1 MADSAP
7 GFSSERP
14 TQPLPRPL
22 GRLML
27 LKLIARGGMGDV
39 YLATTT
45 GIEGA
50 ERPCIVKTVRRDHV
64 HDGSFLAR
72 FLDEARVQSQLNHPG
87 VAQVLEASTDDN
99 GEPFTVVE
107 YIEGRA
113 LSDVRQRAAQIG
125 EAIAWPDAVSITL
138 EIAQALAHVHERAGA
153 NGEPLSIVHRD
164 LSPQNVMA
172 SYEGEVKI
180 IDFGTARG
188 QNRRCHTVAGVVFAK
203 PGYVAP
209 EVARHEVGD
218 GRIDLYALGVILWET
233 VAGKRF
239 FSGEAQQHLEDVA
252 HGRQAVAPLAAECGA
267 PRLLDEV
274 IAKLTANQPD
284 QRYATAGRATQE
296 LARLLSLAPTGPLGE
311 RGVRARI
318 ASLMKRLWP
327 REPARARAEFAR
339 LVAEARET
347 QTESH
352 TPAAGPIFDLVA
364 ARSAPSD
371 PAVLAGTP
379 YRIGKKIGEGT
390 SGAVYEAEHVELG
403 RQVAIKVLAPEHATA
418 TDAIDRF
425 RREARAIARLAHPN
439 IVALY
444 DFGKSLDGRVYLVME
459 RLIGETL
466 DQQLTRK
473 SKPGWQE
480 ALRIGIA
487 VTHALEAAHAASLV
501 HRDLKPANLFVTKA
515 GSIKLLDFGVA
526 MALADTTFE
535 KSAGAKQPR
544 GFAIFGTP
552 EYMAPEQCAG
562 DLVDGRCDLYA
573 LGCVLY
579 ELVTGRKP
587 FEGASGVL
595 VMSKQIREGIVAPRS
610 KAPEIPKDLD
620 QLIVRALA
628 KRPDD
633 RFAGAAEMRDAMESL
648 LHKHARRPRQIAR
661 IGALAMATVVLTSAL
676 TFAMKGSVARS
687 NANQVAHALTAA
699 SPLAAAPV
707 EGAAEVA
714 DAPHFAPLAT
724 RFVTRFVILDGGIPE
739 GVLAIKPAETASM
752 QTESVVPRRAST
764 KTARA
769 DAKRALALARANARA
784 HPRDVPA
791 LRALAQAAYRAG
803 DLREARRAGDAWCKI
818 DSSLAPR
825 LLLSSALDAAG
836 RSQKA
841 RQLIEEYA
849 RAHPDA
855 LDARQALARVRR
867 SAAMTA
873 GVQR

>member
-1 MADSAP
+1 MADSVP

-14 TQPLPRPL
+14 HAPLPRPL

-87 VAQVLEASTDDN
+87 VAQILEASTDEK

-113 LSDVRQRAAQIG
+113 LSDIRQRAAQIG
-125 EAIAWPDAVSITL
+125 ESIAWPDAVGIAL
-138 EIAQALAHVHERAGA
+138 EVAQALAHVHERAGVDGA
-153 NGEPLSIVHRD
+153 PLSIVHRD
-164 LSPQNVMA
+164 LSPQNVMV
-172 SYEGEVKI
+172 SYTGEVKI

-218 GRIDLYALGVILWET
+218 GRIDLYALGIILWEAI
-233 VAGKRF
+233 AGRRF
-239 FSGEAQQHLEDVA
+239 FTGEAQQHLEDVA
-252 HGRQAVAPLAAECGA
+252 HARQVIPPLASECGA
-267 PRLLDEV
+267 PKFLDEV

-284 QRYATAGRATQE
+284 ERYATSARAAQD
-296 LARLLSLAPTGPLGE
+296 LARLLALAPTGPSGE
-311 RGVRARI
+311 RSVRARI
-318 ASLMKRLWP
+318 AAMMKRIWP
-327 REPARARAEFAR
+327 REPARARSEFAR
-339 LVAEARET
+339 LVAESRE
-347 QTESH
+347 SRVDDH
-352 TPAAGPIFDLVA
+352 TPAAGPVFDLVA

-371 PAVLAGTP
+371 PALLAGTP

-390 SGAVYEAEHVELG
+390 SGVVYEAEHIELG
-403 RQVAIKVLAPEHATA
+403 RQVALKVLAPEHATA

-425 RREARAIARLAHPN
+425 RREARAIAKLAHPN
-439 IVALY
+439 IVSLY

-459 RLIGETL
+459 RLLGETL
-466 DQQLTRK
+466 DQQVAK
-473 SKPGWQE
+473 KPKIAWLE

-487 VTHALEAAHAASLV
+487 VTRALEAAHAASLV
-501 HRDLKPANLFVTKA
+501 HRDLKPANLFVTRD

-535 KSAGAKQPR
+535 MSAGTRQPR

-552 EYMAPEQCAG
+552 EYMSPEQCAG
-562 DLVDGRCDLYA
+562 DPVDGRCDLYA

-579 ELVTGRKP
+579 ELVTGAKP
-587 FEGASGVL
+587 FAGASGVL
-595 VMSKQIREGIVAPRS
+595 VMSKQIREAVVPPRV

-620 QLIVRALA
+620 QLILRALA
-628 KRPDD
+628 KKPAD
-633 RFAGAAEMRDAMESL
+633 RFATAADMRAAMQCL
-648 LHKHARRPRQIAR
+648 LDSHAKRPRQVAR
-661 IGALAMATVVLTSAL
+661 IGALAMATLVLTSGL
-676 TFAMKGSVARS
+676 TFGFKRYSAGPTTPAVE
-687 NANQVAHALTAA
+687 AA
-699 SPLAAAPV
+699 PIAAPSFAGASQTSEVTNSPLFAAP
-707 EGAAEVA
+707 A
-714 DAPHFAPLAT
+714 LA
-724 RFVTRFVILDGGIPE
+724 V
-739 GVLAIKPAETASM
+739 KPAESASV
-752 QTESVVPRRAST
+752 QAEAIVPKRAAT

-769 DAKRALALARANARA
+769 DAKRALLAARHNAKT
-784 HPRDVPA
+784 HPRDMPSV
-791 LRALAQAAYRAG
+791 RSWAQAAYRAG
-803 DLREARRAGDAWCKI
+803 ELREAQRAGNAWCKL
-818 DSSLAPR
+818 DPSLAPR

-836 RSQKA
+836 RTQRA
-841 RQLIEEYA
+841 RVLIEEYA

-855 LDARQALARVRR
+855 QDAKQALARVHR
-867 SAAMTA
+867 ATTVTA
-873 GVQR
+873 DAQH